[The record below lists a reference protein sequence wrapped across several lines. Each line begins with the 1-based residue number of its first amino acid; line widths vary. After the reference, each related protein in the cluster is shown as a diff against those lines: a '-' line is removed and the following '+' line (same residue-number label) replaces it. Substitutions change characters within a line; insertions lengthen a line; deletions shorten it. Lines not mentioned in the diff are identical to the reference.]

1 MIITPPPPQKSL
13 CRQSLVILALGAL
26 SILHTP
32 YAAAQT
38 RPAHECVSYQARTL
52 GNFAFFNLRNNCSEI
67 IDIVIFESNPG
78 CVEYDYA
85 ENKFLNPNPN
95 RDPNEDS
102 INWNLPG
109 KYCVEYRS
117 NESQAASGFQKCS
130 SITLNDCGNDPDKPS
145 LAIPLRVPSGTIS
158 LSPTGTLS
166 VAEGG
171 SRTLSVSLS
180 TAPSANVTVSLSKT
194 NADLTLSPTS
204 LTFTTSN
211 YSTAQPVTV
220 NAADDDDAT
229 NDSDTITLEASGGID
244 APKARKSITI
254 LDDDTPEFDLAA
266 SSISVR
272 EGAQGS
278 FQVRLSV
285 RPSANVTVSLTA
297 SDPDIAIDTDPD
309 TAGNQNTLTFNL
321 TGQTNAWNE
330 YRTVS
335 VSAAHDNDAY
345 DKSAAIALSGKG
357 GDFEGK
363 TASLALSIVDDEPPR
378 GRILLPPTEALTID
392 EGRSGSIDIRLS
404 RLPKANVTLSPSSDN
419 PDLVF
424 SPASLTFT
432 PTNGTSAQTLS
443 VSASDDSD
451 FTNESSTIILTA
463 QGGIIAPPVSK
474 EVRVIDNDIPPSG
487 TIRIS
492 PLEIPSIAEGDSL
505 GIEISLS
512 SLPGAD
518 AFITLSSDNPD
529 LTLSP
534 TSLTFTPSNYSNA
547 QSVLLATAEDDD
559 DTDESVSIT
568 IAASGGIGAP
578 PITTQARIIDDDKP
592 SPPPPAYVYDGTLVI
607 APEGRL
613 VIDEGSEA
621 SLDIRLGAQPMRA
634 VSVLVSKTSKSLGV
648 GFSRESM
655 TFTPTTWNEAQT
667 LTIVAHED
675 SDRDDSVHTLVFD
688 FEGRRAIREVIVTDD
703 DKELPKTQALAL
715 PSPGSGDSVTLRIQ
729 CKQETPCSVAFDCS
743 AQEDGEVFEGR
754 LPEPIPAWGALS
766 LSIRD
771 IQRHTG
777 EKSWGG
783 KGRLGCA
790 LRSGENIGS
799 QVWTRSGNGV
809 LVNNSAMIRS
819 VLEGEVYRADIES
832 IPSPDSSDESNI
844 RIRCNSPVADCL
856 DTAFVCY
863 LDSGRRYEWML
874 GRIERLTTRH
884 LQSEELA
891 SGIGYRW
898 QGLGL
903 TCEVQSSRSFTAQVL
918 TRTGGGGALVNNS
931 ATGG

>member
-1 MIITPPPPQKSL
+1 M
-13 CRQSLVILALGAL
+13 
-26 SILHTP
+26 
-32 YAAAQT
+32 
-38 RPAHECVSYQARTL
+38 
-52 GNFAFFNLRNNCSEI
+52 
-67 IDIVIFESNPG
+67 
-78 CVEYDYA
+78 
-85 ENKFLNPNPN
+85 
-95 RDPNEDS
+95 
-102 INWNLPG
+102 
-109 KYCVEYRS
+109 
-117 NESQAASGFQKCS
+117 
-130 SITLNDCGNDPDKPS
+130 
-145 LAIPLRVPSGTIS
+145 
-158 LSPTGTLS
+158 
-166 VAEGG
+166 
-171 SRTLSVSLS
+171 
-180 TAPSANVTVSLSKT
+180 TVSLSKT

-211 YSTAQPVTV
+211 YSTAQPVTL

-229 NDSDTITLEASGGID
+229 NDSDTITLRASGGIST
-244 APKARKSITI
+244 PNARKSITI
-254 LDDDTPEFDLAA
+254 TDDDTPEFDLAA

-272 EGAQGS
+272 EGAQSS

-285 RPSANVTVSLTA
+285 RPSANVTVSLRA
-297 SDPDIAIDTDPD
+297 SDSDIAIDTDPD
-309 TAGNQNTLTFNL
+309 TAGNQNTLTFNR
-321 TGQTNAWNE
+321 TGQTDAWNE
-330 YRTVS
+330 YQTAN

-363 TASLALSIVDDEPPR
+363 TASLVVSIVDDEPPR

-419 PDLVF
+419 PDLAF

-432 PTNGTSAQTLS
+432 PTNGTSAQALS

-463 QGGIIAPPVSK
+463 RGGIIAPPVSK

-547 QSVLLATAEDDD
+547 QSVLLTTAEDDD
-559 DTDESVSIT
+559 DTDESASIT

-613 VIDEGSEA
+613 VIDEGSEGEF
-621 SLDIRLGAQPMRA
+621 DIRLGAQPMRE

-703 DKELPKTQALAL
+703 DKELPKTYALAL

-754 LPEPIPAWGALS
+754 LPEPIPAYGAIS

-819 VLEGEVYRADIES
+819 VLEGELYRADIES

-891 SGIGYRW
+891 SGIGHRW

-903 TCEVQSSRSFTAQVL
+903 TCEVQSSRRFTAQVL